1 MCIELS
7 ANTAHG
13 IDRAYITN
21 AARRKPG
28 TEGTVLLQLNEGFF
42 PNMELVF
49 RINLTL
55 RAICLPPVPT
65 LRGSLFAI
73 DDQQPD
79 QTSIVTKLYADSAQ
93 EQRQEFKL
101 FDFDDE
107 GKLDSPAVWLFS
119 VPSFRRTSPTTR

>member
-1 MCIELS
+1 M
-7 ANTAHG
+7 
-13 IDRAYITN
+13 
-21 AARRKPG
+21 
-28 TEGTVLLQLNEGFF
+28 LLQLNEGFF